1 MTKTTQNP
9 QQFAQNHSQLAQILG
24 ISRQALH
31 HWSKRQGAPKARQ
44 DGRHSVADWI
54 HYLNQRTALLAK
66 CAGTP
71 HMGQAELQPEQG
83 LTEASVM
90 EEGRQA
96 ALCSIGGCLPG
107 AVSFAGLAA
116 RIVLND
122 RQLDL
127 MTHALF
133 EVFSAVLKIEVDD
146 DDVPGEIVAAR
157 KRLQDAAAASTSP

>member
-1 MTKTTQNP
+1 
-9 QQFAQNHSQLAQILG
+9 
-24 ISRQALH
+24 
-31 HWSKRQGAPKARQ
+31 
-44 DGRHSVADWI
+44 
-54 HYLNQRTALLAK
+54 
-66 CAGTP
+66 
-71 HMGQAELQPEQG
+71 MGQAELQPEQG